1 MIQHI
6 LISII
11 FAIACLASYFYWKS
25 SRSTGKYE
33 LNQKPVKNNL
43 PEVKISEDEYRRIS
57 LTTSP
62 EEFLKQRE
70 LKREKLKI
78 TARDISRD
86 GLRSMFLLEDE
97 GIYHNSAIITDRGW
111 SDLEFTVME
120 LSHLHSD
127 AAGLLDA
134 LDNPDSTRGD
144 INTLCERSV
153 GLAARVL
160 KLVNSPFYGV
170 NRNIDDIQLAVAL
183 LGYNEIRQVVLV
195 SSLFSTRDYSDG
207 PIVIDELWKHSLAT
221 AGITTWLNDIMKNKG
236 RKGLAGAAAML
247 HDVGKLVL
255 QKWRP
260 EAFRRAVVRARE
272 NKTSLMQEELSELG
286 LTHALAGTFLL
297 NYWHLPLT
305 LQWLV
310 KGCHSPE
317 INSEL
322 PETALVYLSNQVARR
337 MDMGLDAEEVTEIP
351 DDIRKLLGFKAETID
366 ELIGDGFEEYVTSAL
381 DGLKVT
387 VSV

>member
-11 FAIACLASYFYWKS
+11 FAIACLGSYFYWKS
-25 SRSTGKYE
+25 NRSTRKNE
-33 LNQKPVKNNL
+33 LNQKSVKNNL

-111 SDLEFTVME
+111 SDLEFAVME
-120 LSHLHSD
+120 LNRLPSD

-170 NRNIDDIQLAVAL
+170 NRNIDDIQLAVAV
-183 LGYNEIRQVVLV
+183 LGYNEIRQMVLV
-195 SSLFSTRDYSDG
+195 SSLFGTRDYTDG

-221 AGITTWLNDIMKNKG
+221 AGITTWLNDIMKIKG
-236 RKGLAGAAAML
+236 RKGIAGTGAML

-260 EAFRRAVVRARE
+260 EAFRRAVIRARE
-272 NKTSLMQEELSELG
+272 NKTSLMREELNELG
-286 LTHALAGTFLL
+286 VTHALAGTFLL
-297 NYWHLPLT
+297 NSWHLPLT

-366 ELIGDGFEEYVTSAL
+366 ELIGEGFEEYVTSAL